1 MIHPLKSLVSMGAVG
16 MPGAD
21 QPASDGNNPFIKN
34 QAEAALF
41 ARLSQEFPSL
51 IKEYSNLPDTEGGKI
66 LNTDIARE
74 LSPEYREDRTRA
86 AEIHEPASKFT
97 KSLYLHK
104 LAQSTP
110 ENHEPRV
117 LFTAG
122 GAGAGKSTA
131 LENVK
136 ALSSK
141 AKRSEMIYDTN
152 MDKLDSAE
160 QKIQQALDAKRKAMI
175 MYTYRD
181 PVDALVNGALK
192 RANSMEKK
200 HGSGRTVPL
209 STHLK
214 THVGARE
221 TIQALHEKYRDHPDV
236 EIRAIDNS
244 RGLGKAR
251 QIAIEKLP
259 KINPQQLRKE
269 LHDALEQEYA
279 SGKISHAIYK
289 GTKDYST

>member
-1 MIHPLKSLVSMGAVG
+1 MIHPLKSLVTMGAVG

-21 QPASDGNNPFIKN
+21 QPAQDGNNPFIKN

-41 ARLSQEFPSL
+41 ARLSEEFPNL
-51 IKEYSNLPDTEGGKI
+51 IKEYSSLPDTEGGKI

-74 LSPEYREDRTRA
+74 LSPEYREDRTRS
-86 AEIHEPASKFT
+86 AEVHEPASTFT
-97 KSLYLHK
+97 KSLYSHK
-104 LAQSTP
+104 LAQPTP
-110 ENHEPRV
+110 QGHESRV

-131 LENVK
+131 LESVK
-136 ALSSK
+136 ALNSK
-141 AKRSEMIYDTN
+141 AKKSEIIYDTN

-175 MYTYRD
+175 MYTYRE

-200 HGSGRTVPL
+200 YGSGRTVPL

-221 TIQALHEKYRDHPDV
+221 TIQALHEKYKDHPDV

-289 GTKDYST
+289 STKDYSV